1 MISFPMNTVLI
12 INITISLI
20 IVATLIFGYY
30 KGFIKQFFD
39 LVILVV
45 GLIIAWPT
53 SLALSKSIPILSRN
67 LVAFDD
73 VLFGQFSYEIS
84 NIFIW
89 FVIILILVGIGLHQ
103 IAKPIINQV
112 KHIQWMRL
120 VDRILGIFIALIP
133 QLIWILIFMIIT
145 ISPLV
150 ANGKSTL
157 ESSILNPLVPV
168 AQYLSDT
175 FVKQVDPYGV
185 IIKVTQSEEFT
196 EEDKENISLW
206 LEDIGIPEDKL
217 VIVEKFVNNEEFN
230 EADLSVIQEYLDE
243 NEITETQAR
252 LFLERFGLSQTEIDE
267 SISEFTFK

>member
-150 ANGKSTL
+150 ELYK
-157 ESSILNPLVPV
+157 
-168 AQYLSDT
+168 
-175 FVKQVDPYGV
+175 
-185 IIKVTQSEEFT
+185 
-196 EEDKENISLW
+196 
-206 LEDIGIPEDKL
+206 
-217 VIVEKFVNNEEFN
+217 
-230 EADLSVIQEYLDE
+230 
-243 NEITETQAR
+243 
-252 LFLERFGLSQTEIDE
+252 
-267 SISEFTFK
+267 

>member
-1 MISFPMNTVLI
+1 MISFPMNTVSIL
-12 INITISLI
+12 NITISLI

-39 LVILVV
+39 LVILVL

-120 VDRILGIFIALIP
+120 VDRILGVFIALIP

-145 ISPLV
+145 ISPLI

-185 IIKVTQSEEFT
+185 VRKVTQSEEFT

-206 LEDIGIPEDKL
+206 LEDIGIPEDKI
-217 VIVEKFVNNEEFN
+217 VIVEKFVNKEEFN
-230 EADLSVIQEYLDE
+230 ESDLSIIQEYLDE

-252 LFLERFGLSQTEIDE
+252 LFLERFGLTQSEIDT
-267 SISEFTFK
+267 SISKFTFK

>member
-20 IVATLIFGYY
+20 IVATLLFGYY

-39 LVILVV
+39 LVILIL

-53 SLALSKSIPILSRN
+53 SLALSKIIPILSRN

-89 FVIILILVGIGLHQ
+89 FVIILILVGIALHQ

-112 KHIQWMRL
+112 KHVQWMRQ
-120 VDRILGIFIALIP
+120 VDKILGVFIALIP

-145 ISPLV
+145 ISPLI

-175 FVKQVDPYGV
+175 LVKQADPYGV

-206 LEDIGIPEDKL
+206 LKDIGIPEDKL
-217 VIVEKFVNNEEFN
+217 VIVEKFVNKEEFN

-252 LFLERFGLSQTEIDE
+252 LFLERFGLTQSEIDT